1 MRLTVYNCELNKF
14 ELKSYA
20 NPLYEIENVI
30 KKLGL
35 LENIMDIYDIDSVT
49 ELENILHD
57 FRT

>member
-14 ELKSYA
+14 ELKSYS

-35 LENIMDIYDIDSVT
+35 LENIMDMYDIDSVT